1 MTAQYSFK
9 NHTLRCDWMGNF
21 GFEKIDFSSVYDV
34 TSNFDFKC
42 YYYAENVLNAHA
54 YLTKILF

>member
-21 GFEKIDFSSVYDV
+21 GFEKIDFPPFIMLLQILWLLSHGVM
-34 TSNFDFKC
+34 NKC
-42 YYYAENVLNAHA
+42 FN
-54 YLTKILF
+54 II